1 MAENKNSKA
10 RTWTFLVYPESAPD
24 NWRDVLDTQGYVY
37 CGCLHDSD
45 LQDDGTTKK
54 AHNHVIV
61 TFDGS
66 TTYKVMKE
74 LTDSLNAPVPQP
86 VRNLRGMIRY
96 LAHADNPEKYQYGQ
110 ENIFIHG
117 MDKEVHE
124 AFEERLTNTEMKK
137 ERVSLA
143 DELQDVICKHKID
156 QWYALKTQLKIDY
169 FGDPSKLIDL
179 LDYAY
184 NHGYLVSRWLD
195 DEFHKKQYNKSLL

>member
-24 NWRDVLDTQGYVY
+24 NWRDILDTQGYVY
-37 CGCLHDSD
+37 CGALHDSD
-45 LQDDGTTKK
+45 PKDDGTIKK

-74 LTDSLNAPVPQP
+74 LTDSLNSPAPQP

-96 LAHADNPEKYQYGQ
+96 LVHADNPEKYQYGQ

-124 AFEERLTNTEMKK
+124 AFEERLTDTQKKK
-137 ERVSLA
+137 ERVSLG
-143 DELQDVICKHKID
+143 DELQDVICKHKIERWSD
-156 QWYALKTQLKIDY
+156 LKAYLKLDC

-184 NHGYLVSRWLD
+184 SHGYLISRWLD
-195 DEFHKKQYNKSLL
+195 DEFHKRRQEKDL